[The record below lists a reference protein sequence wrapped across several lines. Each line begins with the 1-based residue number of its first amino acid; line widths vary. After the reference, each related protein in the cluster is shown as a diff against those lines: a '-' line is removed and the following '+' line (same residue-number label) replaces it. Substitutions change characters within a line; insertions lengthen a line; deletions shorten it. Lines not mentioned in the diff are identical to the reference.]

1 MAIIYN
7 SKNYMLSIYDKYN
20 EDIFM
25 NYIIYLYESK
35 QINILQE
42 FYKNTN
48 MFYNNLTTLLM
59 EYNNSLCFDNKT
71 NINFILKKF
80 DTLTNNYYTTFKSNL
95 ETYNK
100 IQFDNYFQNKK
111 KNINDLDPVHNNGFI
126 ISKLHQEWLLR
137 ITNIKNYY
145 YELFLKPMENTET
158 NTITSYINKTIEYI
172 YNNIKSTSLFE
183 DMPNIKNN

>member
-1 MAIIYN
+1 MSIVSN

-48 MFYNNLTTLLM
+48 MFYNNLITLLM

-71 NINFILKKF
+71 NINLILKNINI
-80 DTLTNNYYTTFKSNL
+80 LTDNYYNTFEPNL

-100 IQFDNYFQNKK
+100 IQFDKYFENKK
-111 KNINDLDPVHNNGFI
+111 KNINDLDPVYNNGFI
-126 ISKLHQEWLLR
+126 ISKLHQEWYVR

-172 YNNIKSTSLFE
+172 FNNTNNSITKTITNYIK
-183 DMPNIKNN
+183 II

>member
-7 SKNYMLSIYDKYN
+7 SKNYMLSIYDKNN

-71 NINFILKKF
+71 NINLILKNINI
-80 DTLTNNYYTTFKSNL
+80 LTDNYYNTFKPNL
-95 ETYNK
+95 EIYNK

-111 KNINDLDPVHNNGFI
+111 KILMI
-126 ISKLHQEWLLR
+126 
-137 ITNIKNYY
+137 
-145 YELFLKPMENTET
+145 
-158 NTITSYINKTIEYI
+158 
-172 YNNIKSTSLFE
+172 
-183 DMPNIKNN
+183 